1 MAGHSHAK
9 NVARRKE
16 AQGKKKAGMFGKV
29 AREITVATRAGAA
42 DPAMNPRLRIAIAK
56 AKEVN
61 MPNDRIKRAI
71 EQGIPGAVDGKDYQ
85 EARYEGYG
93 PGGVAM
99 VIECLTDNVTRTV
112 GEVRLAFTKF
122 GGTLGEAGSVGFM
135 FERVGE
141 IVIPAAKASADAM
154 FEAAV
159 NAGAQNVE
167 SDEHDHMVYTD
178 IADFAAVRE
187 KLEKAYGE
195 PERSGLIWK
204 PVTTAPVSSFETAEK
219 LMKLIDRLEEDDD
232 IQTVFTNMELAED
245 VAEKLAAA

>member
-16 AQGKKKAGMFGKV
+16 AQGKKKANLFGKI
-29 AREITVATRAGAA
+29 AREITVAAKSGTP
-42 DPAMNPRLRIAIAK
+42 DPDMNPRLRMAIAK

-71 EQGIPGAVDGKDYQ
+71 EQGTPGAADGKDYQ

-93 PGGVAM
+93 PGGVA
-99 VIECLTDNVTRTV
+99 VIVEALTDNKTRTV
-112 GEVRLAFTKF
+112 GDVRLAFTKF
-122 GGTLGEAGSVGFM
+122 GGALGETGSVGFM

-141 IVIPAAKASADAM
+141 IAFPAAVAGADAM

-159 NAGAQNVE
+159 DAGAQNVE
-167 SDEHDHMVYTD
+167 SDEGGHAVYTEVG
-178 IADFAAVRE
+178 DFAAVRE
-187 KLEKAYGE
+187 KLEAKYGT

-204 PVTTAPVSSFETAEK
+204 PLNRNPLADFDAATN
-219 LMKLIDRLEEDDD
+219 LMKLIDFLEENDDV
-232 IQTVFTNMELAED
+232 QNVFTNED
-245 VAEKLAAA
+245 LPDDIAQKLDAA